1 MSFTAQVHQRPLPPP
16 NADICVGGGWA
27 GVDIGAGALDFENVE
42 GRFCVWKKV
51 KGGPP
56 VMEGAQTARASIQ
69 KKRRQRPGFRVWGCL
84 GLGVQ
89 CFVSRNFGVGLDRFG

>member
-69 KKRRQRPGFRVWGCL
+69 KKRRQRPGVQSL
-84 GLGVQ
+84 GLSWFGCPVF
-89 CFVSRNFGVGLDRFG
+89 CFKKFWGWA